1 MIMTMMMTMRISS
14 IVIEV
19 IGVFYFFNEE
29 ILHIKKAQKSTK
41 STQANKKGRQLL
53 FAQENT

>member
-1 MIMTMMMTMRISS
+1 MGLLFSSIVMIMIMIMTMIMTMRISS

-41 STQANKKGRQLL
+41 ST
-53 FAQENT
+53 